1 MKLSWH
7 KHSPHKFGAGNAL
20 KRVDKK
26 RGDANFKTT
35 LRYPVERV
43 INWTRAEL
51 EAQIE
56 MACMFNMA
64 EVIWFDYSPLRLD
77 EKEWLVFEVEGRNYV
92 PLPENGTPDEI
103 KAALL

>member
-1 MKLSWH
+1 MKLSW
-7 KHSPHKFGAGNAL
+7 F
-20 KRVDKK
+20 K
-26 RGDANFKTT
+26 RGTKANVLAAPRPVQGAANFKTT

-43 INWTRAEL
+43 ITWTRAEL
-51 EAQIE
+51 EEQIA

-64 EVIWFDYSPLRLD
+64 EVEWFTYSPLRLD
-77 EKEWLVFEVEGRNYV
+77 EKEVLVFEVEGRNYI

>member
-7 KHSPHKFGAGNAL
+7 KPATKANAL
-20 KRVDKK
+20 SKPREKREEP
-26 RGDANFKTT
+26 NFKTT

-43 INWTRAEL
+43 ITWTRAEF
-51 EAQIE
+51 EAQIA

-64 EVIWFDYSPLRLD
+64 EVMWFEYSPLRLD
-77 EKEWLVFEVEGRNYV
+77 EKEILVFEVTGRNYV
-92 PLPENGTPDEI
+92 PLPENGSPDEI

>member
-7 KHSPHKFGAGNAL
+7 KVGYKANILAQPRAKPEE
-20 KRVDKK
+20 
-26 RGDANFKTT
+26 ANFKTT

-43 INWTRAEL
+43 ITWTRQEL
-51 EAQIE
+51 EQQIA

-64 EVIWFDYSPLRLD
+64 EVVWFEYSPLRLD
-77 EKEWLVFEVEGRNYV
+77 EKEVLVFEVTGRNYI
-92 PLPENGTPDEI
+92 PLPDEGTPDEI